1 MGVSARDRENAMR
14 IILLGAPG
22 AGKGTVSAVLV
33 KEYGIPQ
40 ISTGDI
46 LRGEV
51 KKGSAV
57 GKKADEFMKS
67 GRLVPDEVIMDC
79 IRERLKQPDCA
90 AGFIFDGF
98 PRTIAQADSLKALL
112 AGMGLSLDAVIN
124 LDVPEELLLR
134 RLTSRRTCS
143 NSACQAIYNIHTK
156 PTKKEGICDKCGS
169 PTVQRDDETEEAIRQ
184 RLVTYGE
191 KTAPLIEYYRHDPAF
206 ISAPSITPE
215 PAMEAI
221 GARLGR

>member
-1 MGVSARDRENAMR
+1 MR

-22 AGKGTVSAVLV
+22 AGKGTISELLT
-33 KEYGIPQ
+33 ERYGIRQ
-40 ISTGDI
+40 ISTGDM
-46 LRGEV
+46 LR
-51 KKGSAV
+51 SAV
-57 GKKADEFMKS
+57 KAGSELGKTAEGFMKR
-67 GRLVPDEVIMDC
+67 GDLVPDSLILDIMEKRLQEDDC
-79 IRERLKQPDCA
+79 R
-90 AGFIFDGF
+90 AGFILDGF
-98 PRTIAQADSLKALL
+98 PRTIGQADSLKKMLERL
-112 AGMGLSLDAVIN
+112 GMKIDAIVN
-124 LDVPEELLLR
+124 LEVPEDIIIR

-143 NSACQAIYNIHTK
+143 NRDCQAIYNIHTK

-191 KTAPLIEYYRHDPAF
+191 KTAPLIEYYHHDPAF